1 MQLSKRHLPVV
12 GLLGLIVIA
21 ATGGTIYYYQ
31 FLTPHPVSHAAPVH
45 RLIFMTAIVF
55 EEGGFT
61 ITNTAY
67 LNQTAPP
74 PLSAF
79 SSSGGYNLTGVVK
92 YQNYTSSPNDNKNI
106 HANNGD
112 TLTFYIY
119 GENATHTSP
128 LYSDHHSFSLD
139 IMPAPVT
146 VIDGQLGG
154 NLSFKSWYTVT
165 FKINS
170 SGLYEFRCLV
180 PCSMGHSQMYGNI
193 IAA

>member
-1 MQLSKRHLPVV
+1 MQLPKRHLPVV

-31 FLTPHPVSHAAPVH
+31 FLTPHVVSHALPAH

-55 EEGGFT
+55 EEGGFS

-67 LNQTAPP
+67 LNQTGLP
-74 PLSAF
+74 AF
-79 SSSGGYNLTGVVK
+79 SSSKGYNLTGVN
-92 YQNYTSSPNDNKNI
+92 YQNYKSNDNKTVYVNS
-106 HANNGD
+106 GD
-112 TLTFYIY
+112 TLTFYIF

-128 LYSDHHSFSLD
+128 LFSDHHSFSID
-139 IMPAPVT
+139 VMPVPIT
-146 VIDGQLGG
+146 VLDGQVGA
-154 NLSFKSWYTVT
+154 NIFFKSWYTVT
-165 FKINS
+165 FKING

-180 PCSMGHSQMYGNI
+180 PCSNGHTSMYGNI